1 MVGDCKEEVISMK
14 KTILG
19 ALLMAI
25 TMMVLPVS
33 QADAGL
39 KLPGVKINLPGNNKG
54 PAPTTPAKV
63 ANSISGKFIGPDGAP
78 MKRAQAIFALSPLAI
93 EKQDVRWFLKP
104 ARLGISSGRVD
115 DNGNVT
121 IPGQAGQT
129 YDIILWLKG
138 YEPVV
143 VKNVTCPANI
153 GTQQSSGKNET
164 LREIFEDHRR

>member
-1 MVGDCKEEVISMK
+1 
-14 KTILG
+14 
-19 ALLMAI
+19 MAVA
-25 TMMVLPVS
+25 MMVLPVS

-54 PAPTTPAKV
+54 PAPT
-63 ANSISGKFIGPDGAP
+63 GKFIGPDGAP

-129 YDIILWLKG
+129 YDVILWLKG

>member
-1 MVGDCKEEVISMK
+1 MPQTKNKVKFNICNVHYAK
-14 KTILG
+14 
-19 ALLMAI
+19 I
-25 TMMVLPVS
+25 T
-33 QADAGL
+33 
-39 KLPGVKINLPGNNKG
+39 
-54 PAPTTPAKV
+54 
-63 ANSISGKFIGPDGAP
+63 
-78 MKRAQAIFALSPLAI
+78 R
-93 EKQDVRWFLKP
+93 
-104 ARLGISSGRVD
+104 D

-129 YDIILWLKG
+129 YDVILWLKG

>member
-1 MVGDCKEEVISMK
+1 MK
-14 KTILG
+14 KTVLG
-19 ALLMAI
+19 ALLMAAA
-25 TMMVLPVS
+25 MMVLPVS
-33 QADAGL
+33 QADAGF

-54 PAPTTPAKV
+54 PAPTTPSKV
-63 ANSISGKFIGPDGAP
+63 DGAP

>member
-1 MVGDCKEEVISMK
+1 
-14 KTILG
+14 
-19 ALLMAI
+19 
-25 TMMVLPVS
+25 
-33 QADAGL
+33 
-39 KLPGVKINLPGNNKG
+39 
-54 PAPTTPAKV
+54 
-63 ANSISGKFIGPDGAP
+63 

-129 YDIILWLKG
+129 YDVILWLKG

>member
-1 MVGDCKEEVISMK
+1 MAYLTAIPVPSSGYGAKIHSCIS
-14 KTILG
+14 ILH
-19 ALLMAI
+19 
-25 TMMVLPVS
+25 
-33 QADAGL
+33 
-39 KLPGVKINLPGNNKG
+39 
-54 PAPTTPAKV
+54 
-63 ANSISGKFIGPDGAP
+63 
-78 MKRAQAIFALSPLAI
+78 
-93 EKQDVRWFLKP
+93 WFLKP

-164 LREIFEDHRR
+164 LLEIFEDHRR

>member
-1 MVGDCKEEVISMK
+1 MK

-19 ALLMAI
+19 ALLMAAA
-25 TMMVLPVS
+25 MMVLPVS
-33 QADAGL
+33 QADAGF

-54 PAPTTPAKV
+54 PAPATPAKV